1 MLLSP
6 DHRAAREIAERRLF
20 HGSYFS
26 LNDLD
31 RKLEKYVDYDNGFFV
46 ELGANDG
53 YTQSNSFYFELK
65 RNWRG
70 ILIEPSPHKYLQCL
84 KFRGGVNDI
93 YCNACVGFDYTEKF
107 VEIVYANLMSF
118 APELSKDLAD
128 QSAHLAKAQEH
139 MAAGETS
146 FSFGAATVPLSTLL
160 DRSGAPDVVD
170 FLSLDVEGGEFDVL
184 RGIDHTRHRFRYILV
199 EARDPARI
207 AAYLAEHGYALAD
220 QFTHHDYLF
229 SSEASRS

>member
-1 MLLSP
+1 MLMSQ
-6 DHRAAREIAERRLF
+6 DHRAARQIAGRRLK
-20 HGSYFS
+20 HGSYFG
-26 LNDLD
+26 LNALD
-31 RKLEKYVDYDNGFFV
+31 RKLEKYVDYDNGFYV

-84 KFRGGVNDI
+84 KFRGQANDI
-93 YCNACVGFDYTEKF
+93 YCNACVGFDYPEKF

-118 APELSKDLAD
+118 APEIARDLAD
-128 QSAHLAKAQEH
+128 PAAHLDLARTH
-139 MAAGETS
+139 MDATETT
-146 FSFGAATVPLSTLL
+146 FSFGAVAVPLSSLL
-160 DRSGAPDVVD
+160 DRSAAPDVID

-184 RGIDHTRHRFRYILV
+184 TGIDHARHRFRYILV
-199 EARDPARI
+199 EAREPERI
-207 AAYLAEHGYALAD
+207 EAYLADNGYRLAD

-229 SSEASRS
+229 ASEPPAG

>member
-1 MLLSP
+1 MLMSQ
-6 DHRAAREIAERRLF
+6 DHQAARRIARRRLL
-20 HGSYFS
+20 HGGHFS

-31 RKLEKYVDYDNGFFV
+31 RKLEKYVDYDNGFYV

-65 RNWRG
+65 RSWRG

-84 KFRGGVNDI
+84 KFRGQVNDV
-93 YCNACVGFDYTEKF
+93 YCNACVGFDYKEKF

-118 APELSKDLAD
+118 APELALDLGET
-128 QSAHLAKAQEH
+128 SAHLDRAQHH
-139 MAAGETS
+139 MDAAETT
-146 FSFGAATVPLSTLL
+146 FSFGAVAVPLSTLL
-160 DRSGAPDVVD
+160 DRSAAPDVID

-184 RGIDHTRHRFRYILV
+184 RGIDHARHRFRYILV
-199 EARDPARI
+199 EAREPERI
-207 AAYLAEHGYALAD
+207 EAYLADKGYRLTD

-229 SSEASRS
+229 SSEAALR